1 MRPNA
6 RVQDYST
13 GQGFGPPPG
22 PSNGQGYRPGNGRQ
36 RQGPGRPRARQ

>member
-22 PSNGQGYRPGNGRQ
+22 QSNGQGYRPGNGSASGR
-36 RQGPGRPRARQ
+36 GPGARRTH